1 MHVYVHTSTY
11 WISQTIVAISI
22 LESDVLPTL
31 KLFPFIV
38 IKIFPDI
45 GIFTGVNDWML
56 ISCTINIRRY
66 NQLSSIRFKMLQ
78 LCTSQMV
85 STTKLDQNFL
95 RVEYVRNMLVTYCK
109 KWQIF
114 FLKSFHF
121 TTSRHTF

>member
-56 ISCTINIRRY
+56 ISCTINISKY
-66 NQLSSIRFKMLQ
+66 NQSSSIRKVQ
-78 LCTSQMV
+78 D
-85 STTKLDQNFL
+85 TTTVYIINGK
-95 RVEYVRNMLVTYCK
+95 YK
-109 KWQIF
+109 
-114 FLKSFHF
+114 
-121 TTSRHTF
+121 